1 MKMNWPRWWEWELE
15 ITPHIEKR
23 MEQRDFTEVELREM
37 MGRTQGYRPDI
48 FEGRWIIET
57 QHRQQDW
64 EIVVEPDPEEE
75 LLVVVTAYPV

>member
-1 MKMNWPRWWEWELE
+1 MNWPKWWEWELE

-37 MGRTQGYRPDI
+37 MGRAQGYRPDR

-64 EIVVEPDPEEE
+64 EIVVEPDLEEE